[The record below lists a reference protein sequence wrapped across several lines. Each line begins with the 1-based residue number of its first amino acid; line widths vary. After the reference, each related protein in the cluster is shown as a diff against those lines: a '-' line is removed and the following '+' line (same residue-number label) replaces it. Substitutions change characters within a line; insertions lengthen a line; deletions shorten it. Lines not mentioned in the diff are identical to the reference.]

1 MAHARDLTWGCGHR
15 NMRLCCTAV
24 RPMGRARTLRYR
36 RRQIAMMPALMPTY
50 ARADLAFER
59 GEGAWLMT
67 AEGRR
72 YLDFGA
78 GIATSS
84 LGHAHPHLVAA
95 IAEQAGRVLHVSNL
109 YRVPQAER
117 LAQRLVDATF
127 ADSVFFCNSGAE
139 ANEGMVKMVRRAM
152 ASTGRPERTRMI
164 CFEGAFHGRTLAMLS
179 ATGNAK
185 YLEGFGAPVD
195 GFDHVPFG
203 NMNAVRDA
211 ITPQTAGIL
220 VEPIQG
226 EGGVRVAP
234 DTFLRDLR
242 RACDEWGLLLAL
254 DEVQCGMGRTGTLFA
269 YQQSGIEPDVL
280 SAAKGIAG
288 GFPMGAILARESVA
302 KYLTAGSH
310 GTTFGGNPMAAAA
323 SNAVLDVVLAPGF
336 LDGVVRRGDR
346 LRAGLEKLVRQEPAV
361 FAGVRGQGLMLGLV
375 CEMPKTEVQDACV
388 AEGLLTV
395 GAGEN
400 VLRLVPPLVVTEDDI
415 DEGLARLRRAA
426 IRLRASAMGS
436 RMPEAVP

>member
-1 MAHARDLTWGCGHR
+1 
-15 NMRLCCTAV
+15 
-24 RPMGRARTLRYR
+24 
-36 RRQIAMMPALMPTY
+36 MMPALMPTY
-50 ARADLAFER
+50 AREDLAFDH
-59 GEGAWLMT
+59 GQGAWLVT
-67 AEGRR
+67 ADGRR

-84 LGHAHPHLVAA
+84 LGHAHPHLVAEVA
-95 IAEQAGRVLHVSNL
+95 AQAGRVMHVSNL

-152 ASTGRPERTRMI
+152 AKTGRPERTRMI
-164 CFEGAFHGRTLAMLS
+164 CFNGAFHGRTLAMLS

-185 YLEGFGAPVD
+185 YLDGYGTPVD

-203 NMNAVRDA
+203 NMNAVRNA

-226 EGGVRVAP
+226 EGGVRVP
-234 DTFLRDLR
+234 PPRFLQELR
-242 RACDEWGLLLAL
+242 AACDEWGVLLAL

-288 GFPMGAILARESVA
+288 GFPMGAILAREAVA
-302 KYLTAGSH
+302 KHLTPGTH
-310 GTTFGGNPMAAAA
+310 GTTFGGNPLAAAA
-323 SNAVLDVVLAPGF
+323 GNAVLDVLLAPGF
-336 LDGVVRRGDR
+336 LAGVAERGDF
-346 LRAGLEKLVRQEPAV
+346 LSAGLHRLVAERHGV
-361 FAGVRGQGLMLGLV
+361 FAGVRGTGLMLGLE
-375 CEMPKTEVQDACV
+375 CALPNTAVQKACV
-388 AEGLLTV
+388 AEGLLV
-395 GAGEN
+395 VAAGEN
-400 VLRLVPPLVVTEDDI
+400 VLRLVPPLVVTEADI
-415 DEGLARLRRAA
+415 DEGLGKLGRAA
-426 IRLRASAMGS
+426 VALEREHLMAPAA
-436 RMPEAVP
+436 P

>member
-1 MAHARDLTWGCGHR
+1 M
-15 NMRLCCTAV
+15 
-24 RPMGRARTLRYR
+24 
-36 RRQIAMMPALMPTY
+36 IPALMPTY
-50 ARADLAFER
+50 ARADIAFER
-59 GEGAWLMT
+59 GEGAWLIT
-67 AEGRR
+67 EEGRR

-84 LGHAHPHLVAA
+84 LGHGHPHLVAA
-95 IAEQAGRVLHVSNL
+95 IAEQAGRVMHVSNL
-109 YRVPQAER
+109 YRVKQAER
-117 LAQRLVDATF
+117 LAERLVAATF

-152 ASTGRPERTRMI
+152 AATGRPERTRMI
-164 CFEGAFHGRTLAMLS
+164 CFDGAFHGRTLAMLS
-179 ATGNAK
+179 ATGNPK
-185 YLEGFGAPVD
+185 YLDGFGPPVD

-203 NMNAVRDA
+203 NMNALRNA

-234 DTFLRDLR
+234 ANFLRDLR
-242 RACDEWGLLLAL
+242 AACDEWGLLLAL

-302 KYLTAGSH
+302 KYLTPGSH
-310 GTTFGGNPMAAAA
+310 GTTFGGNPLACAAA
-323 SNAVLDVVLAPGF
+323 NAVLDVLLGPGF
-336 LDGVVRRGDR
+336 LDGVVRKGAR
-346 LRAGLEKLVRQEPAV
+346 LQDGLAALAHQETDV

-375 CEMPKTEVQDACV
+375 CAMPNTAVQAACV

-395 GAGEN
+395 AAGEN
-400 VLRLVPPLVVTEDDI
+400 VLRLVPPLVVTEADI
-415 DEGLARLRRAA
+415 DEGIVRLRRAA
-426 IRLRASAMGS
+426 QRLRAEQAGAHRRDHAS
-436 RMPEAVP
+436 